1 MAPRAFLM
9 FFCVPPPDIIA
20 PSLLSTKKEKKK
32 RKKKITKEQSLRSQQ
47 TNTNWKLKLEL
58 LHAQQENQEQKKPT
72 RSSQDNGKKNY
83 DTKKATRVSKA
94 KPGSSKLGRENTTE
108 NKHHQQPTQK
118 PIKTQFFLPSNHIE
132 GAHKPKSYQKKNYIK
147 SLPSYT
153 KNGAE
158 FDEQL
163 GKQRFQFQ
171 NRPFPTRRRKMRT
184 TWSSVRVV
192 EVVGRGVEMER
203 WAGPV
208 FEGDFYTSFP
218 SYLLLFLSF
227 NLIEDL

>member
-58 LHAQQENQEQKKPT
+58 LHAQQENQEQYKPT

-83 DTKKATRVSKA
+83 DTKKATRISKA

-132 GAHKPKSYQKKNYIK
+132 GAHKPKSYQKKKPYKKPTFLYKKRGRIWWTARK
-147 SLPSYT
+147 AEISVPKPALPN
-153 KNGAE
+153 KE
-158 FDEQL
+158 KKDEDDLVL
-163 GKQRFQFQ
+163 GKGGGGGGEGSR
-171 NRPFPTRRRKMRT
+171 NGEVGCSCLWRRLLHLL
-184 TWSSVRVV
+184 
-192 EVVGRGVEMER
+192 
-203 WAGPV
+203 PII
-208 FEGDFYTSFP
+208 FIIISF
-218 SYLLLFLSF
+218 
-227 NLIEDL
+227 I